1 MIISQLSSG
10 YKTVEVYF
18 NAPNLM
24 KAVKMTLKEV
34 HVSSAEKSCKITK
47 RVFFSCCCLFCF
59 LFVFYTKN
67 SIKMYNILERF
78 YIVITGNNCNYS
90 ASAVMIS

>member
-47 RVFFSCCCLFCF
+47 RFFFLLLFVLFFVCF
-59 LFVFYTKN
+59 LYQKQHKN
-67 SIKMYNILERF
+67 
-78 YIVITGNNCNYS
+78 V
-90 ASAVMIS
+90 

>member
-47 RVFFSCCCLFCF
+47 RVFFPVVVCFVFCLFF
-59 LFVFYTKN
+59 IPKT
-67 SIKMYNILERF
+67 
-78 YIVITGNNCNYS
+78 
-90 ASAVMIS
+90 A

>member
-47 RVFFSCCCLFCF
+47 RFFFLL
-59 LFVFYTKN
+59 LFVLFFIPKT
-67 SIKMYNILERF
+67 
-78 YIVITGNNCNYS
+78 
-90 ASAVMIS
+90 ASHGYVVNKLMLFLWKAN